1 MPKPYSG
8 IKSSVKKNKSTAKR
22 NAERAERARKSTRK
36 TKYKGLE
43 STAAKKAAKPKA
55 RPKNTR
61 AQKVRQVRIMPLQ
74 GQTLVQQLPETA
86 LSKKGLTLKQL
97 YRNTPRLMK
106 ENGAETTVKKFKRTK
121 TASGLPAITALCRHN
136 DPWRPDAIAR
146 DHKVQIIGRLHD
158 YKISDR
164 KQKVL
169 VSCDCENFTYMWEFA
184 NAKHGAARIIY
195 GNGERPD
202 FTNPG
207 ETPGLCK
214 HLIATADAIINK
226 GA

>member
-1 MPKPYSG
+1 MPKYTG
-8 IKSSVKKNKSTAKR
+8 IKSSVKKTKSPAKR
-22 NAERAERARKSTRK
+22 NAERASKARTSTRK

-43 STAAKKAAKPKA
+43 STAAKAKPKKA
-55 RPKNTR
+55 ATRTTR

-74 GQTLVQQLPETA
+74 GQNLVQQLPETS

-106 ENGAETTVKKFKRTK
+106 ENGSETTVRKFKRTK
-121 TASGLPAITALCRHN
+121 TASGLPAVTATCRHF
-136 DPWRPDAIAR
+136 DTWRPDATPR
-146 DHKVQIIGRLHD
+146 DHKVTIIGRLHD
-158 YKISDR
+158 LKISDR
-164 KQKVL
+164 NQKVL
-169 VSCDCENFTYMWEFA
+169 VSCDCENNTYMWEYA
-184 NAKHGAARIIY
+184 NAKYGAARIIY
-195 GNGERPD
+195 GNGDKPN

-214 HLIATADAIINK
+214 HLIATADAVISK